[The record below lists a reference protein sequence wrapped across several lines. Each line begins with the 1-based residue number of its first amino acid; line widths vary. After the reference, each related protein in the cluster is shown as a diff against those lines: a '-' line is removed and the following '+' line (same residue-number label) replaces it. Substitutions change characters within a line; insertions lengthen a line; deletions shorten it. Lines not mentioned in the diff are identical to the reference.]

1 MVWFGPPGLLTSGLR
16 GAATKARRL
25 SFLAGR
31 PARRDDTLLTEFLLE
46 VTLIGAEWVLYVL
59 LVLSI
64 VSVALIGERVLAYR
78 RVLNDRVGLRAALR
92 REGEAGLRVLLEHN
106 LTFLASV
113 GSNAPFIGLF
123 GTVLGIIRAFH
134 DLVGNV
140 GGGADVVMAGIS
152 EALVAT
158 AVGIFVAIPALAA
171 YNGFQRKV
179 DQLLALATAPEPE
192 G

>member
-1 MVWFGPPGLLTSGLR
+1 MSLI
-16 GAATKARRL
+16 
-25 SFLAGR
+25 SF
-31 PARRDDTLLTEFLLE
+31 
-46 VTLIGAEWVLYVL
+46 
-59 LVLSI
+59 
-64 VSVALIGERVLAYR
+64 ALIAERLVFYSRAER
-78 RVLNDRVGLRAALR
+78 DQAALRAALAK
-92 REGEAGLRVLLEHN
+92 EGEAGLRVHLERN

-134 DLVGNV
+134 DLSGDLS
-140 GGGADVVMAGIS
+140 GGANVVMSGIS

-179 DQLLALATAPEPE
+179 EHLFAIAVGPTSETARPE

>member
-1 MVWFGPPGLLTSGLR
+1 
-16 GAATKARRL
+16 
-25 SFLAGR
+25 
-31 PARRDDTLLTEFLLE
+31 LLTEFFLDI
-46 VTLIGAEWVLYVL
+46 TLIGAEWVLYL
-59 LVLSI
+59 LVLMSL
-64 VSVALIGERVLAYR
+64 VSVGLIIERLGYYR
-78 RVLNDRVGLRAALR
+78 RAFRDTAALR
-92 REGEAGLRVLLEHN
+92 ALRAKEGEAGLRVTLESN

-134 DLVGNV
+134 DLVGNAS
-140 GGGADVVMAGIS
+140 GGADVVMAGIS

-171 YNGFQRKV
+171 YNGFLRKV
-179 DQLLALATAPEPE
+179 DQLVALADGGPGAAPADAGAE